1 MLPPQCINLRQK
13 KSWRFK
19 ISSYKMV
26 KLMQTN
32 ENPVILSLVLE
43 KSLITGA
50 STVWLVRRNRFIHKI
65 AHCVNNIIYLK

>member
-1 MLPPQCINLRQK
+1 
-13 KSWRFK
+13 
-19 ISSYKMV
+19 
-26 KLMQTN
+26 MQTN